1 MEILGFFLII
11 AVAGLTAAVLIWAQT
26 RNRQRA
32 ETPLLLIQQQ
42 LDALRNDFVKTL
54 GESRERIDTRL
65 DKAGEVF
72 RGMENRMG
80 KMEEVSRRMLEIGKD
95 ISGLQQILKAPKLRG
110 NFGEELLGDL
120 LAQML
125 PQETYSLQHGFQN
138 GERVDAVIKT
148 AQGLVP
154 IDAKFPLENFQQV
167 MLAGNDED
175 RKAARKKF
183 MTDVRKHIDDIASK
197 YIVPSEG
204 TFEFALMYIPAEN
217 VYYEIITK
225 DLNAGEE
232 KSIVFHALKKKV
244 IPVSPNTF
252 YAYLQTIL
260 LGLRGM
266 QVEKKSAE
274 ILKELTRFR
283 AELLHFRSEF
293 GVVGKHL
300 KDAVNSFAKSDKRL
314 VRMEDRLQVVEAPAL
329 SAGGAVPAAAL
340 SKEDPKVLAAP
351 ANDDPGVPGDAGV

>member
-1 MEILGFFLII
+1 MEIWGFFLI
-11 AVAGLTAAVLIWAQT
+11 AAAVGLVAAFLVRWQAQ
-26 RNRQRA
+26 NRQRA

-54 GESRERIDTRL
+54 GESRERIDFRL

-80 KMEEVSRRMLEIGKD
+80 KMEEVSRQMLEIGKD

-110 NFGEELLGDL
+110 NFGEQLLGDL
-120 LAQML
+120 LAQMM
-125 PQETYSLQHGFQN
+125 PQENYRLQHEFQN

-148 AQGLVP
+148 AQGLVS

-167 MLAGNDED
+167 LAAANDDD

-183 MTDVRKHIDDIASK
+183 MIDVRKHIDDIAVK

-217 VYYEIITK
+217 VYYEVITR

-266 QVEKKSAE
+266 QVEKKSGE
-274 ILKELTRFR
+274 ILRELTRFR
-283 AELLHFRSEF
+283 TDLVHFRSEF
-293 GVVGKHL
+293 GIVGKHL
-300 KDAVNSFAKSDKRL
+300 KDAVSSFAKSDKRL
-314 VRMEDRLQVVEAPAL
+314 VRMEDRLQAVEAPA
-329 SAGGAVPAAAL
+329 GAAPAAL
-340 SKEDPKVLAAP
+340 SKEDPKALPSP
-351 ANDDPGVPGDAGV
+351 ADDDPGVFGDVGV

>member
-1 MEILGFFLII
+1 MEIWGFFL
-11 AVAGLTAAVLIWAQT
+11 LAVLVAAFAAALIWFQAK
-26 RNRQRA
+26 NRQKA

-42 LDALRNDFVKTL
+42 LDALRGDFVKTL
-54 GESRERIDTRL
+54 EQSRERIDFRL

-110 NFGEELLGDL
+110 NFGEELLADL
-120 LAQML
+120 LAQMM
-125 PQETYSLQHGFQN
+125 PQENYILQYGFQN

-167 MLAGNDED
+167 MLAVNDEE
-175 RKAARKKF
+175 RKVSRKKF
-183 MTDVRKHIDDIASK
+183 MNDVRKHIDDIASK

-204 TFEFALMYIPAEN
+204 TFEFALMYIPAES

-329 SAGGAVPAAAL
+329 AAL
-340 SKEDPKVLAAP
+340 PPAILKEDPKSLPSP
-351 ANDDPGVPGDAGV
+351 ADDDPGVLGDVGV